1 MGKEARN
8 KKNLEKKLAEGMHP
22 KLYLL
27 TLPSNRA
34 NVLELLPQPV
44 LCQKYYKKA
53 PLYVVG
59 IAWTKREAMELA
71 GALIM
76 DAYRATGKTDVA
88 AYLGDDFLEYPE
100 FSEGERLYREWE
112 L

>member
-1 MGKEARN
+1 
-8 KKNLEKKLAEGMHP
+8 MHP

-27 TLPSNRA
+27 VLPSNRA

-44 LCQKYYKKA
+44 LSQAHYKKI

-59 IAWTKREAMELA
+59 AAWTKTEAMELA
-71 GALIM
+71 GEIVM
-76 DAYRATGKTDVA
+76 EAYRTTGKTDVA
-88 AYLGDDFLEYPE
+88 AYLGDDFLEEPE
-100 FSEGERLYREWE
+100 FSEGALYKEWE